1 MLCPAALRECC
12 FQKLPLCSRINS
24 CCSSMLAKSKRSQES
39 KQARVLEPR
48 DHAGV
53 HVPFHIPSL
62 STLLQSQECSPVN
75 ICILP
80 LESVLLLCRGLCCLL
95 LTCCLVS
102 MNCPCHPFQPAY
114 FYLKKKKKGNFFF
127 FRADLGFQKIGRYKV
142 PHIFWDQD
150 LSHHSSEFV
159 AIGKPI
165 LTHLYAPPQS
175 IYSVAFDKYIMW
187 RFEGEW
193 PPYIVSYV

>member
-12 FQKLPLCSRINS
+12 FQKLSLCSQINS
-24 CCSSMLAKSKRSQES
+24 CWSSMLAKPKRSQES

-80 LESVLLLCRGLCCLL
+80 LESVLLLCRGLWCLL

-114 FYLKKKKKGNFFF
+114 FYLKKMYFFF
-127 FRADLGFQKIGRYKV
+127 QNRFRFSENWKVQSAPHLLGSG
-142 PHIFWDQD
+142 P
-150 LSHHSSEFV
+150 L
-159 AIGKPI
+159 
-165 LTHLYAPPQS
+165 PPQQW
-175 IYSVAFDKYIMW
+175 ICCNW
-187 RFEGEW
+187 
-193 PPYIVSYV
+193 